1 MNLMKPAVW
10 IVLMLGLLLPACKQG
25 EVTAPFKVKENRVQ
39 PLAEGV
45 QLYMVKEGKGPKP
58 AVTDKIKVNYH
69 GMLADGTVFD
79 SSFERGEPIVF
90 PLNALIKGWQIGLVE
105 VPVGS
110 LVRLVLPPAVAY
122 GDRQLETIPANS
134 TLTFDIHLLSIETE

>member
-1 MNLMKPAVW
+1 MKPAVW
-10 IVLMLGLLLPACKQG
+10 IVLMLGLMLPACKQA

-39 PLAEGV
+39 TLSEGV
-45 QLYMVKEGKGPKP
+45 QLFIVKEGKGPKP

-79 SSFERGEPIVF
+79 SSFERGEPLMF

-110 LVRLVLPPAVAY
+110 LVRLVIPPALAY
-122 GDRQLETIPANS
+122 GDREVGGIPPNS
-134 TLTFDIHLLSIETE
+134 TLTFDIHLLSIETAQ